1 MMTMQETIQTKL
13 SAAIN
18 AAHLEVENESHNHSV
33 PPGSESHFKVTL
45 VSDDFNDMRNVA
57 RHQKVY
63 KILAEELAGGVHA
76 LALHT
81 YTSAEWQAKT
91 KAPDSPDCKGGS
103 KRG

>member
-1 MMTMQETIQTKL
+1 MTMQQTIQAKL

-18 AAHLEVENESHNHSV
+18 VSHLEVENESHNHSV

-45 VSDDFNDMRNVA
+45 VSDDFNAVRSVA
-57 RHQKVY
+57 RHQQVY
-63 KILAEELAGGVHA
+63 KILAEELANGVHA

-81 YTSAEWQAKT
+81 YTSVEWQAKS

-103 KRG
+103 KRD